1 MSKFN
6 VKFIFFGKNPYY
18 TSYVKKK
25 ILLKNSLSNELNN
38 KVIDYIID
46 TRNYQ
51 HVKRAIK
58 KIKIKEEISTIP
70 FLFLFEEYYT
80 DVSLKTITQHSLKL
94 LFEYNYLNYVNILKA
109 YSLNFEDQPQ
119 IIISNGKDSTLL
131 YHQIRNL
138 AIQTLTNSGCH
149 VSVLEIDDQIIKT
162 YIQNPKKLNLVKQWL
177 DEEKIENI
185 LLDFLDRKTKLQ
197 VP

>member
-1 MSKFN
+1 M
-6 VKFIFFGKNPYY
+6 
-18 TSYVKKK
+18 
-25 ILLKNSLSNELNN
+25 SNELNN